1 MPLNHPGEV
10 EHYAFF
16 SAHLGARFQSAGLRV
31 QFHYNQAPGIHFIV
45 QPPEEYAEAIMR
57 GLRDG
62 LTRYFPNFPH
72 SGSVWIKEVT
82 VHDVDSSQAAFY
94 RAGLLV
100 MSQALTLGDIAESD
114 VRISGSA

>member
-31 QFHYNQAPGIHFIV
+31 QFHYNQESGIHFAI
-45 QPPEEYAEAIMR
+45 QPPEEYAESIIK
-57 GLRDG
+57 GLSDG
-62 LTRYFPNFPH
+62 LARYFPSFPD
-72 SGSVWIKEVT
+72 SGSVWIKEVV
-82 VHDVDSSQAAFY
+82 VHDIDSSQAAFY

-100 MSQALTLGDIAESD
+100 MSQAFALAESVASD
-114 VRISGSA
+114 IRTADSA